1 MNADAMRNSMPGR
14 LDDIDLIGVYIC
26 SSAVQAL
33 FVLTVLAF
41 AANRP
46 AHAQQYPAKPIKVI
60 VGFAAGGASDVT
72 ARMLAP
78 RLTQLLGQP
87 VVIENRLGSGGAI
100 ATEFVAKAPPDGYAV
115 LLMPAADAVQ
125 PAVRRKLPYDLERD
139 FLPVARIVLGPWVV
153 VVNPSVPARSVQELL
168 ALARAN
174 PGKLNYASSGIGSS
188 AHLTTELFSSLARVK
203 LVHIPYKGVSDGV
216 VAIAT
221 GQADMIFASY
231 PAAQPLLQ
239 VNKVRPLA
247 VSIGT
252 RWVIM
257 PTIPTL
263 AEAGLKGF
271 DRSGWY
277 GMLVP
282 AATPREVVARLNSA
296 IVAIVN
302 TPEMA
307 DALRKQ
313 GLEPSTSTPE
323 EFGAFIRNEVAQ
335 NIRIAKDAGITV
347 E

>member
-1 MNADAMRNSMPGR
+1 MLAGLRMGAW
-14 LDDIDLIGVYIC
+14 IAACIGMAPVPA
-26 SSAVQAL
+26 SAQAQ
-33 FVLTVLAF
+33 A
-41 AANRP
+41 
-46 AHAQQYPAKPIKVI
+46 YPAKPIKVI

-78 RLTQLLGQP
+78 RLAGILGQP

-100 ATEFVAKAPPDGYAV
+100 ATEFVARSPADGYAV
-115 LLMPAADAVQ
+115 LLMPAADAAQ

-139 FLPVARIVLGPWVV
+139 FVPISRIVLGPWVV
-153 VVNPSVPARSVQELL
+153 VVNPSVPARTMKELF
-168 ALARAN
+168 ALARAY

-188 AHLTTELFSSLARVK
+188 AHLVTELINSMARVQM
-203 LVHIPYKGVSDGV
+203 VHIPYKGVSDGV
-216 VAIAT
+216 TATAT
-221 GQADMIFASY
+221 GQADMILASY

-239 VNKVRPLA
+239 AGKVRPLA
-247 VSIGT
+247 VSIAK

-257 PTIPTL
+257 PSVPTL
-263 AEAGLKGF
+263 AESGLTGF

-277 GMLVP
+277 GMLAP
-282 AATPREVVARLNSA
+282 SGTPREVVTRLNTV
-296 IVAIVN
+296 IGVIVN
-302 TPEMA
+302 TSEMS

-335 NIRIAKDAGITV
+335 NIRIARTAGINV

>member
-1 MNADAMRNSMPGR
+1 MNFICGYLR
-14 LDDIDLIGVYIC
+14 L
-26 SSAVQAL
+26 SAAYML
-33 FVLTVLAF
+33 CAF
-41 AANRP
+41 AP
-46 AHAQQYPAKPIKVI
+46 AATAQAPQYPAKPIRIV

-72 ARMLAP
+72 ARVLAP
-78 RLTQLLGQP
+78 RITALLGQP
-87 VVIENRLGSGGAI
+87 VIIENRLGSGGAI
-100 ATEFVAKAPPDGYAV
+100 ATEFVARSAPDGYTI

-139 FLPVARIVLGPWVV
+139 LAPVGRIVLGPWVV
-153 VVNPSVPARSVQELL
+153 VVNPSVPARTAQELI

-188 AHLTTELFSSLARVK
+188 AHITTELFSSMARIK

-216 VAIAT
+216 TATAT

-239 VNKVRPLA
+239 INKVRPLA
-247 VSIGT
+247 VSIGK

-257 PTIPTL
+257 PAIPTL
-263 AEAGLKGF
+263 AEAGLKEF

-277 GMLVP
+277 GILVP
-282 AATPREVVARLNSA
+282 AGTSREIITRLNSA
-296 IVAIVN
+296 ITSIVN

-307 DALRKQ
+307 DTLRKQ

-323 EFGAFIRNEVAQ
+323 EFGIFIHNEIAQ
-335 NIRIAKDAGITV
+335 NVRIAKTAGINV

>member
-1 MNADAMRNSMPGR
+1 MDNVVRNTGSHRVGNFPLSIVNLHKFIAR
-14 LDDIDLIGVYIC
+14 
-26 SSAVQAL
+26 
-33 FVLTVLAF
+33 F
-41 AANRP
+41 AAILLSFT
-46 AHAQQYPAKPIKVI
+46 ACAYSQQYPAKPIRI
-60 VGFAAGGASDVT
+60 AVGFAAGGASDVA
-72 ARMLAP
+72 ARLLAP
-78 RLTQLLGQP
+78 KMSALLGQP
-87 VVIENRLGSGGAI
+87 VIVENRLGSGGAI
-100 ATEFVAKAPPDGYAV
+100 ATEFVAKSSPDGYVV

-139 FLPVARIVLGPWVV
+139 LAPVGRIALGPWVV
-153 VVNPSVPARSVQELL
+153 VVNPSVPARTAQELI
-168 ALARAN
+168 ALARAK

-188 AHLTTELFSSLARVK
+188 AHITTELFSSMARIK

-216 VAIAT
+216 VATAV

-247 VSIGT
+247 VSISK

-263 AEAGLKGF
+263 AEAGLKEF

-282 AATPREVVARLNSA
+282 AGTPREIVARLSSA
-296 IVAIVN
+296 VVAIVN

-307 DALRKQ
+307 DTLRKQ

-323 EFGAFIRNEVAQ
+323 EFGAFIRTEVAQ
-335 NIRIAKDAGITV
+335 NIRIAKEAGINV

>member
-1 MNADAMRNSMPGR
+1 VAY
-14 LDDIDLIGVYIC
+14 LI
-26 SSAVQAL
+26 SFLAL
-33 FVLTVLAF
+33 LPPV
-41 AANRP
+41 
-46 AHAQQYPAKPIKVI
+46 HAQQYPAKPIRIV

-78 RLTQLLGQP
+78 KITALLGQP
-87 VVIENRLGSGGAI
+87 VIIENRLGSGGAI
-100 ATEFVAKAPPDGYAV
+100 ATEFVAKSAPDGYSV

-139 FLPVARIVLGPWVV
+139 FLPVGRIVLGPWVV
-153 VVNPSVPARSVQELL
+153 VVNPSVPARTAQELI

-188 AHLTTELFSSLARVK
+188 AHITTELFSSMARIK

-216 VAIAT
+216 VATAV

-247 VSIGT
+247 VSIAK
-252 RWVIM
+252 RWVM
-257 PTIPTL
+257 MSDIPTL
-263 AEAGLKGF
+263 DESGLKGF

-282 AATPREVVARLNSA
+282 ASTPREIITRLNAA
-296 IVAIVN
+296 IVSILG

-307 DALRKQ
+307 DTLRKQ
-313 GLEPSTSTPE
+313 GLEPNSSTPE
-323 EFGAFIRNEVAQ
+323 EFGAFIRTEVAQ
-335 NIRIAKDAGITV
+335 NIRIAKEAGINV